1 MYIKP
6 VLRLRWKRGG
16 ARLLKQQANVR
27 NMVVA
32 VCKAN
37 CLRMSQRL
45 LESSMVLIMN

>member
-6 VLRLRWKRGG
+6 VFLLRWKRGG

-32 VCKAN
+32 VCRAN
-37 CLRMSQRL
+37 CLRMSHKL
-45 LESSMVLIMN
+45 FESFMVLIIN